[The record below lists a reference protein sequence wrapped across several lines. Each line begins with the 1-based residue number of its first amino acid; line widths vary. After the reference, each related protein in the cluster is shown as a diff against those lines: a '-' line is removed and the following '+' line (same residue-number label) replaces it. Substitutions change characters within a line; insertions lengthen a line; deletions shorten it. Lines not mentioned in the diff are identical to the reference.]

1 MGQQMSWGEVEDI
14 IRTAEQSGGVVGV
27 TLIAPNG
34 ERFSYNGDRRFVAA
48 STVKIPLMLEIYRE
62 IEQGERSLDDKYV
75 LRDEDRA
82 VGGGHSGVIGY
93 LSDGM
98 VFTLNDLIYLMISI
112 SDNTATNV
120 LIDMAGMDRVN
131 ATMQSIGMA
140 NSTLGRKMKGRA
152 AQGDEQENWAT
163 PNDYARVIQALLNHE
178 AASPESCDQMIA
190 MLEKQQ
196 NQRRISR
203 YLPQRDDIRWGSK
216 TGGVKGAHSDAGFI
230 TSPKGTLIVSVFT
243 ENLPDA
249 HVSEE
254 VIGKISRAAM
264 KATGVVEPLYTS

>member
-1 MGQQMSWGEVEDI
+1 VEDI
-14 IRTAEQSGGVVGV
+14 VRTAEQSGGVVGV
-27 TLIAPNG
+27 TLVGPDG
-34 ERFSYNGDRRFVAA
+34 DRFTYNGDRRFVAA
-48 STVKIPLMLEIYRE
+48 STMKIPLMIEIFRE
-62 IEQGERSLDDKYV
+62 IDRGERSLDDRYV
-75 LRDEDRA
+75 LRNEDRA
-82 VGGGHSGVIGY
+82 VGKGHSGVIGY
-93 LSDGM
+93 LSEGM
-98 VFTLNDLIYLMISI
+98 EFRLEDLIYLMISI

-131 ATMQSIGMA
+131 ATMQDLGMK

-163 PNDYARVIQALLNHE
+163 PNDYARVVQSLLNHE
-178 AASPESCDQMIA
+178 AASPESCDKMIA

-196 NQRRISR
+196 NKRRISR
-203 YLPQRDDIRWGSK
+203 YLPEGPDIRWGSK

-230 TSPKGTLIVSVFT
+230 TTPKGTLIVSVYT

-254 VIGKISRAAM
+254 VIGKVSRAAM